1 MHALVDNRQFFNL
14 IHAMTETLSEQAEP
28 VITTTEDA
36 AVTAVPA
43 SAQPPQ
49 TVAEAVAEPVASAT
63 PPKSK
68 NRFEAVQ
75 PVLEKLF
82 ELYPQLFGERFL
94 PLKLGIFQEL
104 LAAHPEVF
112 KRDTLK
118 AALGVHTRSS
128 RYLQSVAAGQKR
140 HDLQGNPVEDVAP
153 EHVFLSI
160 VELYQRR
167 QARSKED
174 LLPKLR
180 TQLINAFEKSGLT
193 RQDYLARIGTPTEA
207 IQALLDEALAEVE
220 QQRAHRAALKKA
232 FEASGQSVEAFADAL
247 GMRVR
252 DVQTA
257 LK

>member
-1 MHALVDNRQFFNL
+1 MHALVDNRRFFNL
-14 IHAMTETLSEQAEP
+14 IQAMTEILQEQAEP
-28 VITTTEDA
+28 VITTTEA
-36 AVTAVPA
+36 APAPAVSG
-43 SAQPPQ
+43 SAQQPNTIAE
-49 TVAEAVAEPVASAT
+49 TVAPAAAA
-63 PPKSK
+63 KSK
-68 NRFEAVQ
+68 NRFASVQ

-82 ELYPQLFGERFL
+82 ELYPQLFGARFL

-160 VELYQRR
+160 VELFQRR
-167 QARSKED
+167 QARSTED
-174 LLPKLR
+174 LRPKLR
-180 TQLINAFEKSGLT
+180 TQLLVAFEKSGLS
-193 RQDYLARIGTPTEA
+193 RQDYLARIGTPAEP
-207 IQALLDEALAEVE
+207 IQELLDDALSEVE
-220 QQRAHRAALKKA
+220 QQRARRAALKKA
-232 FEASGQSVEAFADAL
+232 FEASGQSVAAFADAL